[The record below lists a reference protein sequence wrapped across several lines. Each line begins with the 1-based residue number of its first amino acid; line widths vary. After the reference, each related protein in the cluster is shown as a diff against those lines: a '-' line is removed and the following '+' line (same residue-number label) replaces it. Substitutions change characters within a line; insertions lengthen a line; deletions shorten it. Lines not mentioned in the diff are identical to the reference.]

1 MKIKPILTAL
11 CVAFAVSACSTVE
24 KVVYRIDVPQGNY
37 LEQSTVDKL
46 QVGMTREQVKYLL
59 GTPVLRDPF
68 STQTWYYV
76 YLQQKAYEA
85 PEQHTLTVNFN
96 QAGNVTD
103 FNLDKPLPETKRE
116 VVNNAVIEAEPQES
130 NAWWQFWK

>member
-1 MKIKPILTAL
+1 MKIKLILTAL
-11 CVAFAVSACSTVE
+11 GMSFVVSACSTVE

-37 LEQSTVDKL
+37 LEKSTVDKL

-59 GTPVLRDPF
+59 GTPVLQDPF

-85 PEQHTLTVNFN
+85 PQQHTLTVNFN

-116 VVNNAVIEAEPQES
+116 VVNNAIIEATPQES
-130 NAWWQFWK
+130 GSWWQFWK

>member
-1 MKIKPILTAL
+1 MKIKLILTAL
-11 CVAFAVSACSTVE
+11 CMSFVVSACSTVE

-37 LEQSTVDKL
+37 LEKSAVDKL

-59 GTPVLRDPF
+59 GTPVLQDPF

-76 YLQQKAYEA
+76 YLQQNAYEA
-85 PEQHTLTVNFN
+85 PQQHTLTVNFN

-116 VVNNAVIEAEPQES
+116 VVNNAIIEATPQES
-130 NAWWQFWK
+130 GSWWQFWK

>member
-11 CVAFAVSACSTVE
+11 CISFAVSACSTVE

-37 LEQSTVDKL
+37 LEQSTVEQL

-59 GTPVLRDPF
+59 GTPALKDPF

-76 YLQQKAYEA
+76 YLQQRAYET

-116 VVNNAVIEAEPQES
+116 AVNNAIIEAEAQES
-130 NAWWQFWK
+130 ASWWQFWK

>member
-11 CVAFAVSACSTVE
+11 CAALAVSACSTLE

-59 GTPVLRDPF
+59 GTPVLQDPF

-76 YLQQKAYEA
+76 YLQQKAYET

-130 NAWWQFWK
+130 AGWWQFWK

>member
-1 MKIKPILTAL
+1 MKIKLILTAL
-11 CVAFAVSACSTVE
+11 CMSFVVSACSTVE

-37 LEQSTVDKL
+37 LEKSTVDKL

-59 GTPVLRDPF
+59 GSPVLQDPF

-85 PEQHTLTVNFN
+85 PQQHTLTVNFN

-116 VVNNAVIEAEPQES
+116 VVNNAIIEATPQES
-130 NAWWQFWK
+130 GSWWQFWK

>member
-1 MKIKPILTAL
+1 MKIKLILTAL
-11 CVAFAVSACSTVE
+11 CMSFVVSACSTVE

-37 LEQSTVDKL
+37 LEKSTVDKL

-59 GTPVLRDPF
+59 GTPVLQDPF

-85 PEQHTLTVNFN
+85 PQQHTLTVNFN

-116 VVNNAVIEAEPQES
+116 VVNNAIIEATP
-130 NAWWQFWK
+130 

>member
-1 MKIKPILTAL
+1 MKIKLILTAL
-11 CVAFAVSACSTVE
+11 CMSFVVSACSTVE

-37 LEQSTVDKL
+37 LEKSTVDKL

-59 GTPVLRDPF
+59 GTPVLQDPF

-85 PEQHTLTVNFN
+85 PQQHTLTVNFD

-116 VVNNAVIEAEPQES
+116 VVNNAIIEATPQES
-130 NAWWQFWK
+130 GSWWQFWK

>member
-1 MKIKPILTAL
+1 MKIKLILTAL
-11 CVAFAVSACSTVE
+11 CMSFVVSACSTVE

-37 LEQSTVDKL
+37 LEKSTVDKL

-59 GTPVLRDPF
+59 GTPVLQDPF

-85 PEQHTLTVNFN
+85 PQQHTLTVNFN

-116 VVNNAVIEAEPQES
+116 VVNNAIIEATPQES
-130 NAWWQFWK
+130 GSWWQFWK